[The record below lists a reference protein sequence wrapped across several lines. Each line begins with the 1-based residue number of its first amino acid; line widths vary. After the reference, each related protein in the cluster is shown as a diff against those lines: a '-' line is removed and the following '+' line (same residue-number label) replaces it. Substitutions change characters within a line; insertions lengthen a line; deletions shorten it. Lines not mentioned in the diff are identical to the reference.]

1 MIQLNSNLSVIDNSG
16 AKKVK
21 CIKILGGSFVGSIG
35 DTIVVATQ
43 KVAPNRKIKAGE
55 VAKSIIVRQRKETP
69 RKDGS
74 TLKFYENSAIILNDK
89 HLPVGTRIFG
99 PVPRELRSSNNMKII
114 SIAQGII

>member
-1 MIQLNSNLSVIDNSG
+1 MIQLNTNLSVIDNSG

-21 CIKILGGSFVGSIG
+21 CIKILGGSFVGSLG
-35 DTIVVATQ
+35 DIIVVATQ

-55 VAKSIIVRQRKETP
+55 VSKSLIVRQKKETL

-74 TLKFYENSAIILNDK
+74 TLKFFENSSIILNDK
-89 HLPVGTRIFG
+89 LLPVGTRIFG
-99 PVPRELRSSNNMKII
+99 PVARELRSSKNMKVI

>member
-1 MIQLNSNLSVIDNSG
+1 MIQLNTNLSVIDNSG

-21 CIKILGGSFVGSIG
+21 CIKILGGSFVGSLG

-55 VAKSIIVRQRKETP
+55 VSKSLIVRQKKEVQ

-74 TLKFYENSAIILNDK
+74 TLKFFENSVIILNDK
-89 HLPVGTRIFG
+89 KLPVGTRIFG
-99 PVPRELRSSNNMKII
+99 PVAKELRSGKNMKVI